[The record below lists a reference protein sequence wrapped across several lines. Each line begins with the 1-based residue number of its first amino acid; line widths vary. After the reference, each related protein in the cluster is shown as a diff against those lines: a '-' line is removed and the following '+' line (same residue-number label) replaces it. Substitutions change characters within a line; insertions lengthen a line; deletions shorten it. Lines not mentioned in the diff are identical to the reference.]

1 MIMEDAKFYIM
12 VAVIDDNVNFVRRF
26 RSRALY
32 ISSSFHD
39 DTGNFALT
47 LKCLYSIVC
56 SVEEVSM
63 TKADIISEVFD
74 KVGLPKQDAEELVEM
89 ILDLIKDTLKQGE
102 TVKLSGFGNFVVRKK
117 NSRKGRN
124 PKTGQEIEITPR
136 KVVSFRPSMIFKEHV
151 IESPKTE

>member
-1 MIMEDAKFYIM
+1 MAARQRKFI
-12 VAVIDDNVNFVRRF
+12 
-26 RSRALY
+26 
-32 ISSSFHD
+32 
-39 DTGNFALT
+39 NFALT

-56 SVEEVSM
+56 TVEEGTM

-89 ILDLIKDTLKQGE
+89 ILDMIKQNLKDGE

-151 IESPKTE
+151 IETPTTTAATE

>member
-1 MIMEDAKFYIM
+1 MRP
-12 VAVIDDNVNFVRRF
+12 DNGQKGGPSLLPVP
-26 RSRALY
+26 AA
-32 ISSSFHD
+32 
-39 DTGNFALT
+39 GNFALT
-47 LKCLYSIVC
+47 LKTLFYILIPL
-56 SVEEVSM
+56 EEVSM

-74 KVGLPKQDAEELVEM
+74 KVGLPKQDAEEMVEM
-89 ILDLIKDTLKQGE
+89 ILDLIKQTLKESE

-151 IESPKTE
+151 IESPSAAAE

>member
-1 MIMEDAKFYIM
+1 MLYIM
-12 VAVIDDNVNFVRRF
+12 Q
-26 RSRALY
+26 
-32 ISSSFHD
+32 
-39 DTGNFALT
+39 
-47 LKCLYSIVC
+47 LKG
-56 SVEEVSM
+56 VSM

-74 KVGLPKQDAEELVEM
+74 KIGLPKQDAEEMVEM
-89 ILDLIKDTLKQGE
+89 ILDLIKQTLKEGE

-151 IESPKTE
+151 IESPAKAE

>member
-1 MIMEDAKFYIM
+1 MELYCH
-12 VAVIDDNVNFVRRF
+12 VALSSGEYPDNAPF
-26 RSRALY
+26 
-32 ISSSFHD
+32 FHNL
-39 DTGNFALT
+39 TLT
-47 LKCLYSIVC
+47 LKRLCSIVC
-56 SVEEVSM
+56 TVEEGDM

-89 ILDLIKDTLKQGE
+89 ILDLIKQTLKEGE

-151 IESPKTE
+151 IESSTTATTE

>member
-1 MIMEDAKFYIM
+1 MIFIIYAYQGDETLGRYEK
-12 VAVIDDNVNFVRRF
+12 NFP
-26 RSRALY
+26 
-32 ISSSFHD
+32 
-39 DTGNFALT
+39 LT
-47 LKCLYSIVC
+47 LKLLSSIVC
-56 SVEEVSM
+56 AVEEVCM

-89 ILDLIKDTLKQGE
+89 ILDMIKQTLKEGE

-151 IESPKTE
+151 IESPTTTTTE

>member
-1 MIMEDAKFYIM
+1 L
-12 VAVIDDNVNFVRRF
+12 DNVV
-26 RSRALY
+26 
-32 ISSSFHD
+32 ISAIYEK
-39 DTGNFALT
+39 FALT
-47 LKCLYSIVC
+47 LECSYSIVWT
-56 SVEEVSM
+56 VQEVSM

-136 KVVSFRPSMIFKEHV
+136 SVVSFRPSMIFKEHV

>member
-1 MIMEDAKFYIM
+1 
-12 VAVIDDNVNFVRRF
+12 
-26 RSRALY
+26 
-32 ISSSFHD
+32 
-39 DTGNFALT
+39 
-47 LKCLYSIVC
+47 
-56 SVEEVSM
+56 M

-89 ILDLIKDTLKQGE
+89 ILDMIKQTLKDGE

-136 KVVSFRPSMIFKEHV
+136 SVVSFRPSMIFKEHV
-151 IESPKTE
+151 IESPTTSAAAE

>member
-1 MIMEDAKFYIM
+1 MIRTLNIYLRD
-12 VAVIDDNVNFVRRF
+12 F
-26 RSRALY
+26 RGYTR
-32 ISSSFHD
+32 
-39 DTGNFALT
+39 TFALT
-47 LKCLYSIVC
+47 LKSFCSIV
-56 SVEEVSM
+56 STVEEVSM

-89 ILDLIKDTLKQGE
+89 ILGLIKDTLKEGE